1 MCKMPI
7 SLGCLALLVPTMAVP
22 EDAGVKH
29 VEAAGAQ
36 FPYVEAGQGEPV
48 LFVHG
53 AFSDYRIW
61 EPMREEVAKSHR
73 FIAYTQRGFGTGTWP
88 EQPVFARDVHEAD
101 LVALLDAWTEP
112 MHLVG
117 WSYSG
122 PIVLQAALD
131 RPDLVRRI
139 VIFEPTLETVLEGKP
154 EHEEAM
160 KAWGEGWGP
169 ASEALERGDAE
180 GSTRLGLEYVFGLPQ
195 GGFDTLPEPAR
206 AMFLENAHTE
216 AKFAAAPPPTPMTCD
231 DLSRI
236 KAPVL
241 ILWGT
246 EALPFFQAAAKEVAA
261 CLPNAV
267 LEEMPKVGHGGPMQA
282 REAFLDRTLSFLRED
297 DGS

>member
-1 MCKMPI
+1 MSRLSR
-7 SLGCLALLVPTMAVP
+7 SLTCLALLVPTMAAP
-22 EDAGVKH
+22 EDAAVKH
-29 VEAAGAQ
+29 VEAAGAK
-36 FPYVEAGQGEPV
+36 FPYVEAGEGQPV

-53 AFSDYRIW
+53 AFADHRAW
-61 EPMREEVAKSHR
+61 EPMREKVAEDFR

-88 EQPVFARDVHEAD
+88 DQPAFARDVHEAD
-101 LVALLDAWTEP
+101 LVALLDTWAEP

-154 EHEEAM
+154 EHE
-160 KAWGEGWGP
+160 KALKDWGEGWGP
-169 ASEALERGDAE
+169 ASKALQRGDADE
-180 GSTRLGLEYVFGLPQ
+180 ATRLGLEYVFGLPT

-216 AKFAAAPPPTPMTCD
+216 AKFAAAPLPTPMTCE
-231 DLSRI
+231 DLGRI
-236 KAPVL
+236 RVPVL

-261 CLPNAV
+261 CLPNAR
-267 LEEMPKVGHGGPMQA
+267 LEEISGAGHGAPLQK
-282 REAFLDRTLSFLRED
+282 RDEFLDRTLAFLRET